1 MNRPARE
8 LPRLINDEVPDSRL
22 PKIAY
27 GRGSRLFDVDGK
39 DYIDGSG
46 GPALFCLGHAHPE
59 VNEAIKGQLDRVAHG
74 YRYDFT
80 SDPLEELTEIVAR
93 QCGPG
98 YGRMIFTT
106 GGSEA
111 VESALKVALH
121 YHTVNGEPSRRRF
134 IARRRSWH
142 GNTLGALS
150 VSEFKERRDPF
161 EGALIPVSHLSP
173 VNAYRPPANVS
184 PEQVAQYC
192 AHELEEEIL
201 RLGARNVAAF
211 IFEPVVGAAGG
222 VVPAPDGYA
231 RLVRETC
238 DRHGVLMIADEVMC
252 GAGRCG
258 TWRALAHDGVQPDVM
273 AVAKGLAAGYV
284 PLGATIYHDRI
295 ADILE
300 AKAGGPMTGHTFT
313 GHTLACAAGVA
324 VQRIV
329 ARDRLVDRVA
339 ADGPNLMH
347 RLKERL
353 GDLVP
358 LGDVRGRGFF
368 IGLEFVADRASKTPF
383 SPALGLHHR
392 IRARSLE
399 NGLICY
405 PMGGNVDGVTGDTV
419 IIAPPYNASM
429 SDLDE
434 IVDKLDCSVRQALRD
449 ISAT

>member
-1 MNRPARE
+1 MDLSAHDVSQPGHG
-8 LPRLINDEVPDSRL
+8 EVPDSRL

-27 GRGSRLFDVDGK
+27 GRGSRLFDASGK

-46 GPALFCLGHAHPE
+46 GPAVFCLGHAHPE
-59 VNEAIKGQLDRVAHG
+59 VNEALKRQLDCVAHG
-74 YRYDFT
+74 YRYNFT
-80 SDPLEELTEIVAR
+80 SDPLEELTEIVAGL
-93 QCGPG
+93 CGAG
-98 YGRMIFTT
+98 YGRMIFTS

-121 YHTVNGEPSRRRF
+121 YHTANGEPSRRRF

-161 EGALIPVSHLSP
+161 EGALIPASHLSP
-173 VNAYRPPANVS
+173 VNAYRPPANVA
-184 PEQVAQYC
+184 PAQIASYC
-192 AHELEEEIL
+192 SHELEEEIL

-231 RLVRETC
+231 RLVRDVC

-258 TWRALAHDGVQPDVM
+258 TWRALAHDGVRPDIM

-284 PLGATIYHDRI
+284 PLGATIYHDRV
-295 ADILE
+295 ADLLE
-300 AKAGGPMTGHTFT
+300 IKAGGPMTGHTFT

-339 ADGPNLMH
+339 TDGARLMQ
-347 RLKERL
+347 RLEERL
-353 GDLVP
+353 GNLEP

-368 IGLEFVADRASKTPF
+368 IGLEFVADRKSKAPF
-383 SPALGLHHR
+383 PAQVGLHEK

-405 PMGGNVDGVTGDTV
+405 PMGGNIDGVSGDTV
-419 IIAPPYNASM
+419 ILAPPYNATGLE
-429 SDLDE
+429 LDE
-434 IVDKLDCSVRQALRD
+434 IVEKLDRSVRQALD
-449 ISAT
+449 DVSI

>member
-1 MNRPARE
+1 MDRAASG
-8 LPRLINDEVPDSRL
+8 LPESRHGEVPGTDL

-27 GRGSRLFDVDGK
+27 GKGIRLFDSRGK

-46 GPALFCLGHAHPE
+46 GPAVYCLGHAHPE
-59 VNEAIKGQLDRVAHG
+59 VNEAIKQQLDRVAHG
-74 YRYDFT
+74 YRYNFT

-93 QCGPG
+93 RCGPG
-98 YGRMIFTT
+98 YQRMIFTT

-121 YHTVNGEPSRRRF
+121 FHSANGEPTRRRF

-150 VSEFKERRDPF
+150 VSDFKERRDPF

-173 VNAYRPPANVS
+173 ANAYRPPADIAS
-184 PEQVAQYC
+184 GQIAQYC
-192 AHELEEEIL
+192 ARELEEEIL
-201 RLGARNVAAF
+201 RLGAENVAAF

-231 RLVRETC
+231 RLVREIC

-258 TWRALAHDGVQPDVM
+258 TWRALEHEGVPPDIM
-273 AVAKGLAAGYV
+273 AAAKGLAGGYV
-284 PLGATIYHDRI
+284 PLGVTIYRERV
-295 ADILE
+295 AAILE
-300 AKAGGPMTGHTFT
+300 ERAGGPMTGHTFT

-329 ARDRLVDRVA
+329 ARDRLVERVRQ
-339 ADGPNLMH
+339 DGPALMAQ
-347 RLKERL
+347 LKDRF
-353 GDLVP
+353 GDLDAV
-358 LGDVRGRGFF
+358 GDVRGRGFF
-368 IGLEFVADRASKTPF
+368 IGLELVADRMSKRPFAS
-383 SPALGLHHR
+383 SLALHQR
-392 IRARSLE
+392 IRRRSLE

-419 IIAPPYNASM
+419 ILAPPYNATS
-429 SDLDE
+429 SELDE
-434 IVDKLDCSVRQALRD
+434 IMDKLDRSIRQAL
-449 ISAT
+449 AELPAK

>member
-1 MNRPARE
+1 MEPNVFQ
-8 LPRLINDEVPDSRL
+8 LPDGEVPSPRL

-27 GRGSRLFDVDGK
+27 GRGSRLYDVDGK

-46 GPALFCLGHAHPE
+46 GPAVFCLGHAHPE
-59 VNEAIKGQLDRVAHG
+59 VNEAIKNQLDRVAHG
-74 YRYDFT
+74 YRYNFT
-80 SDPLEELTEIVAR
+80 SDPLEELTEIVATR
-93 QCGPG
+93 CGPG

-121 YHTVNGEPSRRRF
+121 YHSAAGEPSRRRF
-134 IARRRSWH
+134 ISRRRSWH

-161 EGALIPVSHLSP
+161 EGALVPASHLSA
-173 VNAYRPPANVS
+173 VNAYRPPANVG
-184 PEQVAQYC
+184 PKQVAQYC
-192 AHELEEEIL
+192 ADELEQEIL

-211 IFEPVVGAAGG
+211 VFEPVVGAAGG
-222 VVPAPDGYA
+222 VVPAPAGYA
-231 RLVRETC
+231 RLVREVC

-258 TWRALAHDGVQPDVM
+258 TWRALAYDGVRPDVM
-273 AVAKGLAAGYV
+273 AVAKGLAGGYV
-284 PLGATIYHDRI
+284 PLGVTIYHDRV

-324 VQRIV
+324 VQRII
-329 ARDRLVDRVA
+329 ARDQLVERVA
-339 ADGPNLMH
+339 AEGPKLMN
-347 RLKERL
+347 RLREQL
-353 GDLVP
+353 ADLEP

-368 IGLEFVADRASKTPF
+368 VGLEFVADRVSKTPF
-383 SPALGLHHR
+383 PAELSLYNK
-392 IRARSLE
+392 IRARSFA

-405 PMGGNVDGVTGDTV
+405 PMGGNVDGVSGDTV
-419 IIAPPYNASM
+419 ILAPPYNATA
-429 SDLDE
+429 DELEE
-434 IVDKLDCSVRQALRD
+434 IVDKLDCSIRQALAD
-449 ISAT
+449 ISAP